1 MQVSRYLATD
11 LLLPELAYHFSE
23 TFVKKLVGRTDIE
36 DALRSLETVTVEEAR
51 MTGAEAL
58 KAIHSVGKG
67 IHDAVKVVED
77 RMRDVK
83 GMIQGVDDRVKGIVD
98 MVVIGA
104 QKMLNLSSLSSMF
117 ILWKVP
123 RMVQGMLTTYTA
135 P

>member
-1 MQVSRYLATD
+1 
-11 LLLPELAYHFSE
+11 
-23 TFVKKLVGRTDIE
+23 
-36 DALRSLETVTVEEAR
+36 

-58 KAIHSVGKG
+58 KAIHSVGQG

-83 GMIQGVDDRVKGIVD
+83 GMIQDVDDRVKGIAD

-123 RMVQGMLTTYTA
+123 RTVQGMLTTYTA